1 MPVTIPVRDLKDT
14 TKVCK
19 LCRESDEPVI
29 VTRNGYEEMVL
40 VKPEEFH
47 KMDLARRKQELY
59 DSIAHSEAQ
68 FERGECSD
76 MIEDLK
82 RIWSDYGL

>member
-1 MPVTIPVRDLKDT
+1 MPITIPLRDLKDT

-19 LCRESDEPVI
+19 LCRESEEAII

-47 KMDLARRKQELY
+47 KMDRDRRKQEVY
-59 DSIAHSEAQ
+59 QAIAEAEAQ
-68 FERGECSD
+68 CDRGECSN
-76 MIEDLK
+76 MTEGLK
-82 RIWSDYGL
+82 RMREEYGL